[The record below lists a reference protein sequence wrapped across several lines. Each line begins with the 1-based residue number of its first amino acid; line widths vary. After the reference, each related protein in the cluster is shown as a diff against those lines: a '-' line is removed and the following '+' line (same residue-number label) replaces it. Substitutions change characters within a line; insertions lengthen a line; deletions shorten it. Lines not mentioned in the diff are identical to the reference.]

1 MQQELVET
9 SNKSLRN
16 LKNNR
21 GVTEKATNL
30 GELCLLLKIHIRL
43 SEVPGK
49 PVIPNCS
56 TPTEKLSQFSDGEL
70 KMVLQ
75 EGCLYIKDSV
85 GFIKKLKN
93 IDHIPPDTIMVKVDV
108 VGLYPSKSHVA
119 GLEIL
124 RKALDNQVDKKIPT
138 DNLN

>member
-1 MQQELVET
+1 M
-9 SNKSLRN
+9 
-16 LKNNR
+16 
-21 GVTEKATNL
+21 
-30 GELCLLLKIHIRL
+30 
-43 SEVPGK
+43 
-49 PVIPNCS
+49 IPNCS

-85 GFIKKLKN
+85 GFIKKLNN

-124 RKALDNQVDKKIPT
+124 RKALDNWVDKKIPT